1 MAEFVHLHQHTEY
14 SLLDGAARIA
24 ALPETAR
31 AHGSPAMA
39 ITDHGVMYGVIDFYK
54 AMKAAGVKPIIG
66 CEVYVAQRTMADKQP
81 HVDDSPYHLVLLAED
96 EEGYRNLM
104 RVVSAG
110 HLDGFYYKPRVD
122 RDLLAAHSKGLIALS
137 ACLAGE
143 LPRLILDDKAAE
155 ARRVAGLYADI
166 FGPGR
171 FYLELQDHFLDE
183 ERRATAELLKMAR
196 DLNLPL
202 VATNDAHY
210 ISREDARAHEI
221 LLCIQTA
228 TNIDDPNRLRFP
240 NDEFYLK
247 SPDEMAMLFPD
258 HPEALKNTLAIAERS
273 NVDLT
278 FGKIKL
284 PAFQVPAGETLES
297 HLRRKCDEGLI
308 RRYGEP
314 DPDGRGGPTAEHR
327 QRVDY
332 ELSVINRMGYA
343 GYFLTVADFVN
354 YAKAQGIP
362 VGPGRGSGAGSLV
375 SYVLG
380 ITGIDPI
387 RHGLLFDRFL
397 NPERVDMPDIDTDF
411 CDRRRDRVIDYV
423 TDRNGA
429 DRVAQII
436 TFGTLGAKAAV
447 RDVGRALNLT
457 YAEADKIAKMIPFS
471 LGMTI
476 DRALELNPDLKALY
490 DAGGSV
496 RDVLDLSRAVEGL
509 PRHAS
514 VHAAGVVISPVPL
527 VEQVPLQRTPDG
539 QVITQFDMNHL
550 AQLGLLKMDFLGL
563 RNLSVID
570 DALAA
575 IEKNHGSRPDLDAL
589 PLDDPEVYKMLAA
602 GDTVGVFQV
611 ESSGMTDLLKR
622 MKAERFEDLVAAIA
636 LFRPGPM
643 QMIDLYLNRRNRREK
658 IDYIHPALEPILKE
672 TYGVMVYQE
681 QVMKVASVLAGF
693 SLAQGDLLRRAMGKK
708 KPEVLEAM
716 RKQFL
721 EGCEKNGIPAET
733 AIRVYDLI
741 YSFAGY
747 GFNKSHTA
755 PYALIA
761 YQTAWLK
768 LRHPG
773 EYMAALL
780 SSVGAGSAKMA
791 DYTTECA
798 RLGLEVLAPDVNSS
812 GPSFE
817 VDRAGRSIRF
827 GLRAVKNVGEGA
839 AENVVK
845 TRETGGPFGSLR
857 DFCERVDS
865 RIINKRVVESLIK
878 AGAFGSLGARR
889 SQLMATLDEAV
900 EAAQEAQRRREEGQL
915 SFFDLETD
923 LGEKPEDAAT
933 AGASGQGASAFARH
947 ADLLPDLDEFPGPT
961 LLAGEKEVLGLYLSG
976 HPLAQHEAELR
987 RRATVTSTKL
997 AELPEGSPVVMG
1009 GMVAATRRVTTRKGD
1024 QMLFLTLEDLTGT
1037 VEVVVFPRVFREAR
1051 DLLERD
1057 RAILVT
1063 GRTNSVETSARFRGR
1078 RGGLQAPPPADEGV
1092 AGVLPADE
1100 DEAAAARD
1108 AGEDAPE
1115 IKIIAES
1122 VVALDAAG
1130 AGAGAGPTMEAA
1142 RTLYVRLPGEDPARA
1157 PEDLLD
1163 TETRTVLSAH
1173 PGNCA
1178 LILLFTSDD
1187 GQRVSR
1193 DSRFRVDGGDEL
1205 LAVLRERFGPDN
1217 VRFGKAQR
1225 R

>member
-14 SLLDGAARIA
+14 SLLDGASRISV
-24 ALPETAR
+24 LPETAR

-54 AMKAAGVKPIIG
+54 ALKAADVKPIIG

-96 EEGYRNLM
+96 QEGYRNLM

-122 RDLLAAHSKGLIALS
+122 RDFLAAHSKGLIALS

-143 LPRLILDDKAAE
+143 LPRLILDGKTDE

-166 FGPGR
+166 FGPGH
-171 FYLELQDHFLDE
+171 FYLELQDHFLEE
-183 ERRATAELLKMAR
+183 ERRVTAELVKMAR

-210 ISREDARAHEI
+210 ISREDARAHEV

-247 SPDEMAMLFPD
+247 SPAEMAQLFPD
-258 HPEALKNTLAIAERS
+258 HPGALANTLAIAERC
-273 NVDLT
+273 NVEFS
-278 FGKIKL
+278 FGKVKL
-284 PAFQVPAGETLES
+284 PVFQVPAGETLES
-297 HLRRKCDEGLI
+297 HLRKKSEEGLV
-308 RRYGEP
+308 RRYGAVG
-314 DPDGRGGPTAEHR
+314 PDGQGPGAEHR
-327 QRVDY
+327 ERLDY

-354 YAKAQGIP
+354 HARSQGIP
-362 VGPGRGSGAGSLV
+362 VGPGRGSAAGSLV

-397 NPERVDMPDIDTDF
+397 NPERVDMPDIDIDF

-423 TDRNGA
+423 VDRNGA

-457 YAEADKIAKMIPFS
+457 YAEVDKIAKMIPFS

-476 DRALELNPDLKALY
+476 DRALELNPDLKDLY
-490 DAGGSV
+490 DAGGPV
-496 RDVLDLSRAVEGL
+496 GDVLDLARAVEGL

-514 VHAAGVVISPVPL
+514 VHAAGVVISPEPL
-527 VEQVPLQRTPDG
+527 VDQVPLQRTPDG

-570 DALAA
+570 DALTA
-575 IEKNHGSRPDLDAL
+575 IEKNHGLRLDLDAL

-643 QMIDLYLNRRNRREK
+643 QMIDLYLNRRGRREK
-658 IDYIHPALEPILKE
+658 IDYIHPAIEPILKE

-693 SLAQGDLLRRAMGKK
+693 TLAQGDLLRRAMGKK

-716 RKQFL
+716 RKQFM
-721 EGCEKNGIPAET
+721 EGCEKNGLSAET

-768 LRHPG
+768 VHHPG

-780 SSVGAGSAKMA
+780 SSVGAGSPKMA
-791 DYTTECA
+791 DYTAECE
-798 RLGLEVLAPDVNSS
+798 RLGIEILPPDVNFG

-817 VDRAGRSIRF
+817 VDRAGKSIRF

-839 AENVVK
+839 AENIVK
-845 TRETGGPFGSLR
+845 TRQESGPFVSLR

-865 RIINKRVVESLIK
+865 RVINKRVVESLIK
-878 AGAFGSLGARR
+878 AGAFGGLGARR
-889 SQLMATLDEAV
+889 SQLMASLDEAV
-900 EAAQEAQRRREEGQL
+900 ETAQEVQRRRQEGQL

-923 LGEKPEDAAT
+923 LGEKPDEPGP
-933 AGASGQGASAFARH
+933 AGAGVSAGAAAGVSSFARH
-947 ADLLPDLDEFPGPT
+947 GDILPDLDEFPGPT
-961 LLAGEKEVLGLYLSG
+961 LLAMEKEVIGLYLSG

-987 RRATVTSTKL
+987 QRATVTSTKL

-1009 GMVAATRRVTTRKGD
+1009 GLVAGTRRVTTRKGE

-1037 VEVVVFPRVFREAR
+1037 VEVVVFPRVFREGR
-1051 DLLERD
+1051 ELFERD

-1063 GRTNSVETSARFRGR
+1063 GRTNSVESSARFRGR
-1078 RGGLQAPPPADEGV
+1078 RGVQAAPPPDEGV

-1100 DEAAAARD
+1100 DEAAVARD
-1108 AGEDAPE
+1108 ADESAPE

-1122 VVALDAAG
+1122 VVALG
-1130 AGAGAGPTMEAA
+1130 NTEAPA
-1142 RTLYVRLPGEDPARA
+1142 TRESAKTLYVRLNGEDPAKA

-1163 TETRTVLSAH
+1163 LKTRQLLQAH
-1173 PGNCA
+1173 RGNCA
-1178 LILLFTSDD
+1178 LILYVAPE
-1187 GQRVSR
+1187 GGEAVGR
-1193 DSRFRVDGGDEL
+1193 DSGFRVDGGEEL
-1205 LAVLRERFGPDN
+1205 VEELRKRFGPDN
-1217 VRFGKAQR
+1217 VRFGKSQR